1 MPHKNN
7 HGFAYIDL
15 IIGMVIIAIAVLPIL
30 LMITNMTNQHT
41 QTLLLARGTTF
52 SNSVMQQIRSARFD
66 ELDDPPWSTL
76 GSDSGTSDLN
86 DIDDYNDNAIAAIT
100 GFLDFNVAVSVYY
113 IDPIFSWT
121 APVGGPTDY
130 KIIVVT
136 VSHQNLNISLTLSSI
151 MTPFG
156 YF

>member
-1 MPHKNN
+1 MPLKNN

-66 ELDDPPWSTL
+66 ELDNPPWSAL
-76 GSDSGTSDLN
+76 GSDFGDRD
-86 DIDDYNDNAIAAIT
+86 DIDDYIDNADWSAIT
-100 GFLDFNVAVSVYY
+100 GFSDFNVAVSVYY
-113 IDPIFSWT
+113 IDPSSSWT
-121 APVGGPTDY
+121 DPVGGWTNY
-130 KIIVVT
+130 KIIIVT
-136 VSHQNLNISLTLSSI
+136 VSHQNLNTSLTLSSI

>member
-15 IIGMVIIAIAVLPIL
+15 IIGMAIIAIAVLPIL

-52 SNSVMQQIRSARFD
+52 SNSVMQHIRSARFD
-66 ELDDPPWSTL
+66 ELDNPPWSAL
-76 GSDSGTSDLN
+76 GSDSGDRD
-86 DIDDYNDNAIAAIT
+86 DIDDYIGSVDWSAIT
-100 GFLDFNVAVSVYY
+100 GFSDFNVAVSVYY
-113 IDPIFSWT
+113 IDPSTGDWIT
-121 APVGGPTDY
+121 PAGGLTDY
-130 KIIVVT
+130 KIIIVT
-136 VSHQNLNISLTLSSI
+136 VSHQNLNTSLTLSSI

>member
-1 MPHKNN
+1 
-7 HGFAYIDL
+7 
-15 IIGMVIIAIAVLPIL
+15 
-30 LMITNMTNQHT
+30 MTNQHT

-66 ELDDPPWSTL
+66 ELDNPPWSAL
-76 GSDSGTSDLN
+76 GSDSGDRD
-86 DIDDYNDNAIAAIT
+86 DIDDYIGSVDWSAIT
-100 GFLDFNVAVSVYY
+100 GFSDFNVAVSVYY
-113 IDPIFSWT
+113 IDPSSSWT
-121 APVGGPTDY
+121 APVGGWTNY

-136 VSHQNLNISLTLSSI
+136 VSHQNLNTYLTLSSI